1 MRRSADLGHQTAAD
15 NALGALIDEYAG
27 QRAAYIAAIH
37 AYRGERE
44 AAFRWLQQAV
54 DERQRTLAMRTEP
67 LYDNL
72 RDDPRWQRVLEQ
84 LGLSD
89 QQVAGIEI

>member
-1 MRRSADLGHQTAAD
+1 M
-15 NALGALIDEYAG
+15 
-27 QRAAYIAAIH
+27 
-37 AYRGERE
+37 
-44 AAFRWLQQAV
+44 
-54 DERQRTLAMRTEP
+54 TEP

-89 QQVAGIEI
+89 QQVEDIEV

>member
-1 MRRSADLGHQTAAD
+1 M
-15 NALGALIDEYAG
+15 YM
-27 QRAAYIAAIH
+27 AAIH
-37 AYRGERE
+37 AYRGEKDE
-44 AAFRWLQQAV
+44 AFGFLQQAIN
-54 DERQRTLAMRTEP
+54 EGQRTLAMRTEP
-67 LYDNL
+67 LYENL